1 MYSLQM
7 YYMYIP
13 INYVRVNLPQG
24 DKHPIITFKSNL
36 FISFGFSLSKM
47 IPYIHCSGKC
57 FEN

>member
-36 FISFGFSLSKM
+36 FISFGFSLLKM
-47 IPYIHCSGKC
+47 IPYIQCSGKC
-57 FEN
+57 